1 MGWLNVRVFDQL
13 AKASMMYLLF
23 NLSHVNLIRQVKII
37 LQ

>member
-1 MGWLNVRVFDQL
+1 MGGLKVRVFDQL

-23 NLSHVNLIRQVKII
+23 NLSYVNFIRQVKII